1 MSEHHAEMLVID
13 RAVLTRWDDIPLDRM
28 RGSIT
33 RRFVTSN
40 KMMIAQVS
48 FAKGDDVP
56 AHRHLNEQF
65 VYVLTGALRFLLGE
79 AQDEEII
86 VRSGEVI
93 LVPSN
98 LLHSAAALEDT
109 LELDIFCPPRADW
122 LDGSDAYL
130 RK

>member
-1 MSEHHAEMLVID
+1 MLVSD
-13 RAVLTRWDDIPLDRM
+13 SAVLMRWDDIPLDRM

-33 RRFVTSN
+33 RRFVTSH
-40 KMMIAQVS
+40 KMMIAQVR

-56 AHRHLNEQF
+56 AHRHPNEQF
-65 VYVLTGALRFLLGE
+65 VYVLTGALRFLLGD
-79 AQDEEII
+79 AQDEEIT

-93 LVPSN
+93 IVPSN

>member
-1 MSEHHAEMLVID
+1 MLEGLVND
-13 RAVLTRWDDIPLDRM
+13 GAMMVRWDDLPRDQM

-48 FAKGDDVP
+48 FAAGDDVP

-79 AQDEEII
+79 AQEEEII

-98 LLHSAAALEDT
+98 LIHSAAALEDT